1 MRSRS
6 PVVEKLASIPPFWRL
21 VFSLIVA
28 GSLLGVWLF
37 AFVHNVLGSG
47 EALPVALH
55 SPLGADYSADA
66 VAIIPA
72 ARINL
77 LSDAISDQVR
87 EGNQAPAQQLATI
100 VDEMR
105 TPVFTV
111 TPYPGMTTTPGTQP
125 TAVRATATPS
135 APEQTAPV
143 VPSQT
148 AAVPTITGTATVL
161 APSATP
167 TVTVTR
173 RYVITI
179 TPGFY
184 LPTRTPTATLVSYPT
199 SAVSPTATLGLYPT
213 AILLPTKTQQPTIP
227 PVYPS
232 ATRTTAPT
240 SAPPTQTQVPP
251 TRTLPPQPT
260 NTVASPTNTPVP
272 PATNTPRPT
281 NTPDDYPPPSYP

>member
-1 MRSRS
+1 MDSRS
-6 PVVEKLASIPPFWRL
+6 PVMEKLASIPPFWRL

-28 GSLLGVWLF
+28 GALLGVWLF
-37 AFVHNVLGSG
+37 AFVHNVLVSG

-66 VAIIPA
+66 VARIPA

-77 LSDAISDQVR
+77 LRDAISDQVR
-87 EGNQAPAQQLATI
+87 EGNQAPAEQLATI

-105 TPVFTV
+105 TPVFTI
-111 TPYPGMTTTPGTQP
+111 TPYPGMTTTPGRQP
-125 TAVRATATPS
+125 TAVRGTATPS

-148 AAVPTITGTATVL
+148 AAVPTITGTATAL
-161 APSATP
+161 APSATH
-167 TVTVTR
+167 TVTATQ
-173 RYVITI
+173 RYAITI

-184 LPTRTPTATLVSYPT
+184 IPTRTRTATHASYPT
-199 SAVSPTATLGLYPT
+199 SMVSPTATLGLYPT
-213 AILLPTKTQQPTIP
+213 AITAPTKTPQPTSP
-227 PVYPS
+227 PVYQPS

-240 SAPPTQTQVPP
+240 SVPPTQTPVPP

-260 NTVASPTNTPVP
+260 NTVAPPTNTPVP
-272 PATNTPRPT
+272 PATNTP
-281 NTPDDYPPPSYP
+281 DDYPPPYP

>member
-1 MRSRS
+1 MRNRS

-28 GSLLGVWLF
+28 GTLLGVWLF
-37 AFVHNVLGSG
+37 AFVQNVLVSG

-72 ARINL
+72 ARVNL
-77 LSDAISDQVR
+77 LRDAISDQVR
-87 EGNQAPAQQLATI
+87 EGNQAPAEQLATI

-105 TPVFTV
+105 TPVFTI
-111 TPYPGMTTTPGTQP
+111 TPYPGMTTTPGRQP
-125 TAVRATATPS
+125 TVVRGTATPS

-148 AAVPTITGTATVL
+148 AAAVPTITGTATVL
-161 APSATP
+161 PPSATP
-167 TVTVTR
+167 TVTATR

-184 LPTRTPTATLVSYPT
+184 LPTRTPTPTLVSYPT
-199 SAVSPTATLGLYPT
+199 SAVSPTATIGLYPT
-213 AILLPTKTQQPTIP
+213 AIPLPTKTQQPTIP

-232 ATRTTAPT
+232 VTRTTAPT
-240 SAPPTQTQVPP
+240 SVPPTQTPVPP
-251 TRTLPPQPT
+251 TRTPTPPPT
-260 NTVASPTNTPVP
+260 NTRVPPTNTLP
-272 PATNTPRPT
+272 PPPPTPT
-281 NTPDDYPPPSYP
+281 VDDYPPPSYP

>member
-1 MRSRS
+1 MRSRG
-6 PVVEKLASIPPFWRL
+6 PMVEKLLSIPPFWRL

-28 GSLLGVWLF
+28 GTLLGVWLF
-37 AFVHNVLGSG
+37 AFVHNVLVSG

-77 LSDAISDQVR
+77 LRDAISDQVR
-87 EGNQAPAQQLATI
+87 EGNQAPAEQLATL

-105 TPVFTV
+105 TPVFTI
-111 TPYPGMTTTPGTQP
+111 TPYPGMTTTPGRQP
-125 TAVRATATPS
+125 TAVRGTDTPS

-143 VPSQT
+143 VPSHT
-148 AAVPTITGTATVL
+148 AAVSTITGTATTI

-167 TVTVTR
+167 TVTATLRYAITVT
-173 RYVITI
+173 
-179 TPGFY
+179 PDFFF
-184 LPTRTPTATLVSYPT
+184 PTRTSTAASLP
-199 SAVSPTATLGLYPT
+199 SPTATHGLYPT
-213 AILLPTKTQQPTIP
+213 AVTAPTKTPQLTSP
-227 PVYPS
+227 PVYQPS
-232 ATRTTAPT
+232 ATHTTAPT
-240 SAPPTQTQVPP
+240 SVPPSQTPIPP

-260 NTVASPTNTPVP
+260 NTVAPPTITPVP